1 MTAGFIQSNSA
12 LNISRFT
19 PRQGEVLDAAL
30 GLLVKVGDKLTMNEV
45 AKAASCS
52 KETLYNWFG
61 DREGLLISIVQWQA
75 SKVVMPEVDFSRIDR
90 VGVIRGLEIFGANL
104 LQVLTSDT
112 SVALNRVAI
121 ARAVSSNLG
130 SIVLENGR
138 FAMGKRLKPL
148 LEAGRDAQLLSFDTS
163 EAAYRCFF
171 GLLVQD
177 TQLRMLLGEGINMSA
192 EQIKAHAAWASN
204 QFMKLYST

>member
-90 VGVIRGLEIFGANL
+90 VGVIRGLEIFGTNL

-112 SVALNRVAI
+112 SVALNRVAV
-121 ARAVSSNLG
+121 AR
-130 SIVLENGR
+130 
-138 FAMGKRLKPL
+138 
-148 LEAGRDAQLLSFDTS
+148 
-163 EAAYRCFF
+163 
-171 GLLVQD
+171 
-177 TQLRMLLGEGINMSA
+177 
-192 EQIKAHAAWASN
+192 
-204 QFMKLYST
+204 